1 MDGSKVAPT
10 AWIARRSRDQLRN
23 RLAVP
28 IQRLVTRRQRP
39 HATPNC
45 DRHDRSLLFVPVN
58 AICTMRRYRTSWRAR
73 FAMADFA
80 WFTHCHHGR
89 STLIASRRK
98 STNQPAMASNGRF
111 HQRVH
116 RFSQPSRIVGRSF
129 SGCERN
135 PGECRQVRP
144 AAPSTRNGQHHSEL
158 IRP

>member
-10 AWIARRSRDQLRN
+10 AWIARRSRDQFRN

-45 DRHDRSLLFVPVN
+45 DCHDRSLLFVPVN

-111 HQRVH
+111 HQRIH
-116 RFSQPSRIVGRSF
+116 RFSQPSCWPELQWLRKKPWRMSP
-129 SGCERN
+129 SS
-135 PGECRQVRP
+135 PCR
-144 AAPSTRNGQHHSEL
+144 ATRNGQHHSEL